1 MLFFNQLMFKF
12 LFNSLEL
19 NGATVTSTI
28 NFIFNNCLN
37 ALSDAWPQR
46 DPSLYRCQRDSDRRT
61 RGLQGFN
68 KEQ

>member
-37 ALSDAWPQR
+37 ALSG
-46 DPSLYRCQRDSDRRT
+46 YI
-61 RGLQGFN
+61 FF
-68 KEQ
+68 KESVNI